1 MNTVKNAEKQD
12 WIFSGDTYACGLRT
26 AGVLIQNGCIL
37 LQRDAGGDEYALPG
51 GHVQVGETTMQ
62 ALAREWQEEMG
73 VFVTCEKLLWTE
85 ECFFEWRGKQNHHL
99 CFYYLIRADSD
110 ASLPETAAFTPH
122 RDNPAVE
129 VGWLPIDRLQEV
141 TIYPAFI
148 REEIHRLDAP
158 ISHHI
163 THA

>member
-1 MNTVKNAEKQD
+1 MADILFRSDDIVFDVRA
-12 WIFSGDTYACGLRT
+12 
-26 AGVLIQNGCIL
+26 AGVLVRNGKIL
-37 LQRDAGGDEYALPG
+37 VQRETDGNEYALPG

-85 ECFFEWRGKQNHHL
+85 ECFFEWRGKQNHDL
-99 CFYYLIRADSD
+99 CFYYLIRVDSN
-110 ASLPETAAFTPH
+110 AVLPETAAFTPH

-129 VGWLPIDRLQEV
+129 VGWLPIDRLHEV
-141 TIYPAFI
+141 TVYPAFI